1 MSHNPYLKHQ
11 ASISIEEVPDYP
23 ANRQQSW
30 LLTYIDVFVL
40 IIMLVLTLLALSDFD
55 SEPKK
60 IKQNNLTEIV
70 EHKPTKKIK
79 PLVISSEP
87 PLPTIELVEQTL
99 IDYSTTVA
107 PKLVESIQK
116 SIDSTEEMLQ
126 KDNQTPINEEDLT
139 VITKNTT
146 EITPKTIIE
155 EQARLIND
163 KKSNNITLE
172 NNNSLQTQ
180 LQKTIDELGL
190 TDAINMKVSL
200 GYAQLEIQDK
210 VLFQSSE
217 SNLLVAGETLLK
229 KLAPLLIKSSGLIY
243 IEGHTDNRPI
253 KTQRFPSNW
262 ELGSSRATSVL
273 HFLSSQKLDTSRMR
287 AVTYADTKPIEDNE
301 TEHGREKNRRVS
313 LVIKVSDKIN

>member
-1 MSHNPYLKHQ
+1 
-11 ASISIEEVPDYP
+11 
-23 ANRQQSW
+23 
-30 LLTYIDVFVL
+30 
-40 IIMLVLTLLALSDFD
+40 MLVLTLLALSDFD